1 MVGVLSKIKFLLCD
15 ASKLP
20 AVCLSSFQ
28 LLNLIANVTAFEAWG
43 DGDALAEAG
52 FCYAQGI
59 GCKKDMKKS
68 AKFYR
73 MAESKGISMVGNS
86 W

>member
-1 MVGVLSKIKFLLCD
+1 M
-15 ASKLP
+15 
-20 AVCLSSFQ
+20 
-28 LLNLIANVTAFEAWG
+28 TAFEAWG
-43 DGDALAEAG
+43 DADALAEAG
-52 FCYAQGI
+52 FCYAQGV

-68 AKFYR
+68 AKYYR